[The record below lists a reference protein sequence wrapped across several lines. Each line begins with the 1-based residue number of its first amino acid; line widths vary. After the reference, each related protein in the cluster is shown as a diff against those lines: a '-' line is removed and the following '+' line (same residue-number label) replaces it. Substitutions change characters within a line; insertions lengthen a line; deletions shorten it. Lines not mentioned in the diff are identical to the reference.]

1 MASCKSPLFRAEK
14 APCFVAKGTPTGH
27 ITVDRIPHR
36 TIDIVKKLSEVCA
49 DRARASGTLS
59 HTMTRRH
66 PTLHAG

>member
-1 MASCKSPLFRAEK
+1 MLRG
-14 APCFVAKGTPTGH
+14 KGTPTGH